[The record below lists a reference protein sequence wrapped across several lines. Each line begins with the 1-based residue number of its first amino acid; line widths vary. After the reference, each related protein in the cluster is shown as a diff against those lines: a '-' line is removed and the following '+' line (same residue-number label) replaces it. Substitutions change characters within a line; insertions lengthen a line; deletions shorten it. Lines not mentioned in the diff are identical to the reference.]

1 MDLLKAIEVS
11 TSGMKAQG
19 LRMRVIAENL
29 ANANSIANGPG
40 DDPYQRKVVSFS
52 NELDR
57 ALGVEM
63 VSVKSIENDQSEF
76 GQKYDPG
83 HPAADANGYVRTTNV
98 NSLIEAADMQE
109 ANRTYE
115 ANVSAIEA
123 SKTMIMRT
131 IDLLR

>member
-29 ANANSIANGPG
+29 ANSNSIANGPN

-57 ALGVEM
+57 ALGVDM
-63 VSVKSIENDQSEF
+63 VSVKSIETDQSEF